1 MRTLTIQLGSVC
13 GEGARGQSNNSID
26 PHIVLCCAVCMLGIK
41 LGKKL
46 HKFSSNRNTEQCK
59 CNTDECTFAFVHFR
73 AAGDN
78 VIRPSVPRLLVAS
91 WVPGQ
96 HSLPTEII

>member
-13 GEGARGQSNNSID
+13 GEGARGQSNNSIECT
-26 PHIVLCCAVCMLGIK
+26 HCVVLCSAVCMLGIK

-46 HKFSSNRNTEQCK
+46 HKCSSNRNTKQCK

-73 AAGDN
+73 AADDK

-96 HSLPTEII
+96 H